1 MTRLFAPGEWWR
13 DVRHAARVLRRTPAH
28 TAAVTLLVAL
38 GVGAT
43 CAIFAL
49 ANALFLRE
57 LPVHRPGELVQL
69 RRMARG
75 TSQGLSIPL
84 FEEFR
89 GRLTSAECVVGVGDV
104 QNASMASNN
113 RRSDPFEID
122 GVIVSGNYF
131 RCLGI
136 GTALGRPLTDDDDRL
151 QAPNAVIVL
160 SHAAWVRHFGGDP
173 AVIAASVSIA
183 GSRFTVVGVT
193 PRALRGLAGDRGV
206 GGDFWVPLSMQPV
219 VQPGGDRRRN
229 PASSNLRV
237 MARLT
242 EGAAIGR
249 TASEVAIVYG
259 QTPEPIARPGS
270 SMEVTPA
277 NRGFAGA
284 LGREYAMPLRVL
296 SATSVLLLL
305 ITCANVAGLLL
316 IRSGASQRETAVR
329 QALGSGRGRLIRQ
342 CFVESVLVAV
352 LGGAVGLGVAM
363 AAIRALL
370 AFIPPALAA
379 AVDPSLDRNLLVF
392 FVAVSGV
399 TAMLSGAWPAVRA
412 SRGGLDAIL
421 RSTSSAVTPSRSRR
435 SWNHGLVAAQTAL
448 AVVLVAAST
457 QFGMSL
463 YRLYTL
469 DPGFDRNRV
478 IVATVD
484 GRPAG
489 YQDAKQQAD
498 LARRLVERFRAMPGV
513 RSASVAATGVLSGNR
528 RGTASYAIN
537 GRQFTEERTP
547 LLLFNEVSI
556 NYLELLGV
564 QIVAGRG
571 FTRDDRAGGPR
582 VAVVNEA
589 FARYYFSES
598 SPVGARLDLA
608 DPADRQNIEIVG
620 VARDTK
626 LRDVREATLP
636 LVFLP
641 FEQFPA
647 RFNDLLIRVD
657 GSSEAFLGAIRAA
670 ALAVEPKVRID
681 RLRTL
686 DDALLG
692 TLSRDV
698 LMTRLSG
705 LLASISLAL
714 VFCGVYTVIA
724 FLVAARTREI
734 GIRLAFGAE
743 PGRIRREVVL
753 DAWRPVAA
761 GTAAG
766 LLIAVLS
773 TRFIEAMLFDAR
785 AVDPVTLG
793 SAAAALFVI
802 STLGAFI
809 PAWRASLVDPV
820 RALRSE

>member
-104 QNASMASNN
+104 RNASMASNN

-342 CFVESVLVAV
+342 CFVESVLVA
-352 LGGAVGLGVAM
+352 
-363 AAIRALL
+363 AIRALL

-421 RSTSSAVTPSRSRR
+421 RSTSSAVTPSPASCLATSAR
-435 SWNHGLVAAQTAL
+435 SWSPRLPTRCS
-448 AVVLVAAST
+448 AASH
-457 QFGMSL
+457 
-463 YRLYTL
+463 
-469 DPGFDRNRV
+469 
-478 IVATVD
+478 
-484 GRPAG
+484 RPC
-489 YQDAKQQAD
+489 
-498 LARRLVERFRAMPGV
+498 L
-513 RSASVAATGVLSGNR
+513 N
-528 RGTASYAIN
+528 
-537 GRQFTEERTP
+537 RTP
-547 LLLFNEVSI
+547 
-556 NYLELLGV
+556 
-564 QIVAGRG
+564 
-571 FTRDDRAGGPR
+571 
-582 VAVVNEA
+582 
-589 FARYYFSES
+589 
-598 SPVGARLDLA
+598 
-608 DPADRQNIEIVG
+608 NIWKG
-620 VARDTK
+620 
-626 LRDVREATLP
+626 
-636 LVFLP
+636 
-641 FEQFPA
+641 
-647 RFNDLLIRVD
+647 
-657 GSSEAFLGAIRAA
+657 
-670 ALAVEPKVRID
+670 
-681 RLRTL
+681 
-686 DDALLG
+686 
-692 TLSRDV
+692 
-698 LMTRLSG
+698 
-705 LLASISLAL
+705 
-714 VFCGVYTVIA
+714 C
-724 FLVAARTREI
+724 RTRTSS
-734 GIRLAFGAE
+734 
-743 PGRIRREVVL
+743 
-753 DAWRPVAA
+753 AWC
-761 GTAAG
+761 
-766 LLIAVLS
+766 
-773 TRFIEAMLFDAR
+773 
-785 AVDPVTLG
+785 
-793 SAAAALFVI
+793 
-802 STLGAFI
+802 
-809 PAWRASLVDPV
+809 
-820 RALRSE
+820 